1 MAIKKT
7 AGSKTTAGKKS
18 APLDPKV
25 ADKLLDLLST
35 DNEFRRLFKKDPEAA
50 LLKVGYTLPQET
62 LKRATKVRKGPPF
75 APPGPPEMRPPT
87 MCLKVRN
94 IAPKAT
100 IAASRAEIKEML
112 TGGLA
117 YISPLLDASLNA
129 SRRTRK

>member
-1 MAIKKT
+1 MASKKT

-18 APLDPKV
+18 APLDPKI

-62 LKRATKVRKGPPF
+62 LNRLTKVRKGPP
-75 APPGPPEMRPPT
+75 EMGSPT